1 MLDQTRSRPPAPD
14 WSAALSHGT
23 VLSCRFPLSPD
34 RPEPDAPPLPC
45 LVLDIE
51 TLGGRRVALIAPG
64 VPRPD
69 TRQRGYAIDIADGA
83 ELVRAGL
90 WHPIR
95 FLADKRLLI
104 SVGNTGIFPA
114 RHGTAPVLGRLS
126 GASFERMNAV
136 RARLHAER
144 DIAAERRRDRDTA
157 RRHRTAPA
165 IPHHLPAR
173 SIPSQRSA

>member
-34 RPEPDAPPLPC
+34 APKRDAPPRPC

-51 TLGGRRVALIAPG
+51 TLGGRRFAVIAPG
-64 VPRPD
+64 LPRPD
-69 TRQRGYAIDIADGA
+69 TRQRGLAIDIADGA

-90 WHPIR
+90 WRPIR

-104 SVGNTGIFPA
+104 SVGNTRVFPA
-114 RHGTAPVLGRLS
+114 RDTTGPVRGRLS

-144 DIAAERRRDRDTA
+144 DIAAERRRDRDAA
-157 RRHRTAPA
+157 RRHRPAPA
-165 IPHHLPAR
+165 LPHRLPAR
-173 SIPSQRSA
+173 SSPNQRSA